1 MGYLECVF
9 VLFYLSDSLLG
20 VLNRVSWKSL
30 VLFSLLDAQ
39 FGFCGVFCFVYIL
52 IIALFY
58 GYSKWGILDVVGFVL
73 FTGCS
78 EGCSKRFLGCPWF
91 CFTCWALFCFVYI
104 YLMFYL
110 LGTLSGIS

>member
-78 EGCSKRFLGCPWF
+78 DWCSKKMSWVSLV
-91 CFTCWALFCFVYI
+91 LFH
-104 YLMFYL
+104 L
-110 LGTLSGIS
+110 LGFQYGLYGVCWIF